1 MKIKHLGWLM
11 LNAAVVAG
19 LSIFSPTGEFALAQS
34 GSGSNEL
41 KLQEPVVDNTPT
53 RLRRPGTGPNDD
65 EIRVTP
71 DVRNNSDGRPFS
83 LGVEKKEFMPGDDV
97 NNLFPPTAPPRLGAG
112 VGVNANPGR
121 APFPLGAQQSA
132 LSAGA
137 SSNGL
142 SGGASSNG
150 LFGGTSGTGL
160 FGGTPGRGLF
170 GSASGNPPLT
180 GSVRLLADYDI
191 ELIIDQSL
199 SMQNM
204 DCPGGLSRWDWVGVQ
219 TRQMAAQVAPFV
231 PRGLTL
237 TTFASQYRV
246 FENASPNDITQI
258 FRNPSF
264 SKGTRLSGPVRD
276 RLGNYL
282 QNRGPGSRPVLI
294 GIITDGVPIPRTE
307 RTMVAD
313 TIIAAANRVRDPR
326 DITVVFFQIGT
337 AGRRFLVDVDN
348 NLVSYGARHDIVRV
362 IPFERLVE
370 VGFAQG
376 LVDAIR
382 EFASRNRDR

>member
-1 MKIKHLGWLM
+1 MNTKNLGRIILS
-11 LNAAVVAG
+11 AALIAG
-19 LSIFSPTGEFALAQS
+19 VSVTSPHGEIAFAQS
-34 GSGSNEL
+34 GSTEL
-41 KLQEPVVDNTPT
+41 KRQEPVVDNTPT
-53 RLRRPGTGPNDD
+53 RLRRPGTSQGDD
-65 EIRVTP
+65 EIRVQP
-71 DVRNNSDGRPFS
+71 DVRTNSDGRPFS
-83 LGVEKKEFMPGDDV
+83 LGVEKKEFMPGDEV
-97 NNLFPPTAPPRLGAG
+97 KNLFPPTAPSRLNAG
-112 VGVNANPGR
+112 VGVNGNP
-121 APFPLGAQQSA
+121 PFPLGAQQSD
-132 LSAGA
+132 LS
-137 SSNGL
+137 
-142 SGGASSNG
+142 SGTTSNG
-150 LFGGTSGTGL
+150 LFGGASGNGL
-160 FGGTPGRGLF
+160 FGGTPGTGLF
-170 GSASGNPPLT
+170 GSANSNPPLSGNAT
-180 GSVRLLADYDI
+180 TVRLLADYDI

-219 TRQMAAQVAPFV
+219 TRQMASQLAPFV

-237 TTFASQYRV
+237 TTFASEYKV
-246 FENASPNDITQI
+246 YPNASPGDITQI
-258 FRNPSF
+258 FRNPNF

-294 GIITDGVPIPRTE
+294 GVITDGVPIPRTE

-313 TIIAAANRVRDPR
+313 SIIAASNRMRDPR

-362 IPFERLVE
+362 IPFERLVQ

-376 LVDAIR
+376 LVDAVR